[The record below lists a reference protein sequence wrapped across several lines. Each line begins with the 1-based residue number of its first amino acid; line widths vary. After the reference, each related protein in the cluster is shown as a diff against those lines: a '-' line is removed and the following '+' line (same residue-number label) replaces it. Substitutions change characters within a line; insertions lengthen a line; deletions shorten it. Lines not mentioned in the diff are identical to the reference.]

1 MDFFSKKLSKCTLYR
16 VIFHGQQENR
26 CGNKLLSLPFVF
38 ATVTKAAG
46 SLSIFFLP
54 LKRTK
59 RRQPRDKSTRLIT
72 HLAGDGDMKAY
83 RKCQAF
89 LSGERDVVVVAAQ
102 HNCTAEAKSEGNKSE
117 CGRLFQSH
125 VIRIIYLTACRSLVA
140 RLAFLVLR
148 VCFAQVEKIS
158 AVTPWCDKRRHHLC
172 FSVFLSF
179 LEFSSTV

>member
-1 MDFFSKKLSKCTLYR
+1 MTTQRLFRGELWLK
-16 VIFHGQQENR
+16 NR
-26 CGNKLLSLPFVF
+26 KLLQFATGIFV

-54 LKRTK
+54 LKRRK

-102 HNCTAEAKSEGNKSE
+102 DNCTAEAKSEGNQSE
-117 CGRLFQSH
+117 RGRLFRSH
-125 VIRIIYLTACRSLVA
+125 VICIIYLTVCRLLVA
-140 RLAFLVLR
+140 RLAFLVWR
-148 VCFAQVEKIS
+148 VCLTQVERYLLSKEDT
-158 AVTPWCDKRRHHLC
+158 V
-172 FSVFLSF
+172 SVFLSF
-179 LEFSSTV
+179 F